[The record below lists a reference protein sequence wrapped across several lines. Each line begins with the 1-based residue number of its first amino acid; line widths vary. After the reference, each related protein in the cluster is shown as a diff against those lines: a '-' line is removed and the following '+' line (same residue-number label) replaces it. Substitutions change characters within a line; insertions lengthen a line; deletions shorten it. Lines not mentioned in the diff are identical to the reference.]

1 MSATPPPAGPASS
14 PSGAASAGSGTAARR
29 WSELLEARRIPEAIL
44 AAAPANPFHQDP
56 ERFLPPVEPPD
67 TPARRAGLDLLG
79 DTHTR
84 QVLDVGCG
92 AGAASLALR
101 PLVSRITGVDDAAD
115 MLAMFAKT
123 CLEAGVPY
131 DAVLGTWPGAAGA
144 AEGADVVVC
153 RNVAYDAPDLAAF
166 VRALSAAARTG
177 VVLELHARHPQT
189 WLDPLWRRFHDLDRP
204 TPATADDAVA
214 VLTELGVEPTVERWR
229 PATSAAARA
238 AAADPMADARRVC
251 RRLCLPEDR
260 ADEVAAVLAEVD
272 TGPEERVAVSW
283 RTG

>member
-1 MSATPPPAGPASS
+1 MSATPPPVDPA
-14 PSGAASAGSGTAARR
+14 PAADTTASGTAARR
-29 WSELLEARRIPEAIL
+29 WTELLEARRIPDAIL

-56 ERFLPPVEPPD
+56 ERFLPPAEPVD
-67 TPARRAGLDLLG
+67 TPARRAGLELLR

-84 QVLDVGCG
+84 RVLDVGCG
-92 AGAASLALR
+92 AGTASLALR

-131 DAVLGTWPGAAGA
+131 DAVLGTWPGAADA
-144 AEGADVVVC
+144 AGGADVVVC
-153 RNVAYDAPDLAAF
+153 RHVAYDAPDLAAF

-189 WLDPLWRRFHDLDRP
+189 WLDPLWRRFHGLDRP
-204 TPATADDAVA
+204 TPATADDALA
-214 VLTELGVEPTVERWR
+214 VITELGIEPTVERWR
-229 PATSAAARA
+229 PATSSSARA
-238 AAADPMADARRVC
+238 ASADPAADTRRVL
-251 RRLCLPEDR
+251 RRLCLPADR
-260 ADEVAAVLAEVD
+260 AEEVGAALAEVD
-272 TGPEERVAVSW
+272 EGPEERVAVSW